1 MGWLPVCF
9 GFQTGHPAGAFGF
22 GLPFQLGNAFLQ
34 PLNAGL
40 LSDDD
45 ANQNIPVG
53 SPEIDFGIQPS
64 YMTLPPPSAP
74 ATRTPS
80 SANSPHQ
87 L

>member
-1 MGWLPVCF
+1 MDWLPVCF

-34 PLNAGL
+34 PLNAFLQPLNDGL

-64 YMTLPPPSAP
+64 YMT
-74 ATRTPS
+74 
-80 SANSPHQ
+80 
-87 L
+87 